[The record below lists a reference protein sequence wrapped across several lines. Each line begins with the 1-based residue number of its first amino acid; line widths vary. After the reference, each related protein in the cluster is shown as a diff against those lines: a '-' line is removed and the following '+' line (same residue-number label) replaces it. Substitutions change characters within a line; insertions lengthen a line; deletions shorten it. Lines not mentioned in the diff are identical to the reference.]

1 MDRRLGVMT
10 YDSATWGAFAC
21 TLSILAGLLTWRAY
35 RKHGLGAGVRGAGW
49 TLLPIAAWMTG
60 TLRLLANV
68 LTDVGDWATRLVFS
82 PVVWIGIIVAVV
94 GFVLIG
100 AGGLLGSRGRNG
112 TARKEPKPT
121 RSRSATGA
129 LPHATG
135 GDDDFSE
142 IEEILRRRG
151 IS

>member
-1 MDRRLGVMT
+1 MT

-35 RKHGLGAGVRGAGW
+35 VKRGVAALVRGAGW

-60 TLRLLANV
+60 TLHLLADV
-68 LTDVGDWATRLVFS
+68 LGDVGHWATRLVFS
-82 PVVWIGIIVAVV
+82 PVVWIGIILAAVAVM
-94 GFVLIG
+94 LIG
-100 AGGLLGSRGRNG
+100 VGGLLGSRGVDGAGDGAEKPVR
-112 TARKEPKPT
+112 RKSKN
-121 RSRSATGA
+121 SA
-129 LPHATG
+129 LPGATT
-135 GDDDFSE
+135 DNEFAE

>member
-1 MDRRLGVMT
+1 MT

-21 TLSILAGLLTWRAY
+21 TLSILLGLLGWRSW
-35 RKHGLGAGVRGAGW
+35 RKHGLGAGVRAAGW

-68 LTDVGDWATRLVFS
+68 LDDVGHWAARLVFS
-82 PVVWIGIIVAVV
+82 PVVWIGIVVAVV
-94 GFVLIG
+94 GIVLIG
-100 AGGLLGSRGRNG
+100 AGGLI
-112 TARKEPKPT
+112 A
-121 RSRSATGA
+121 SRSDSTDAPGKKA
-129 LPHATG
+129 GRSSRRAVAGSPGH
-135 GDDDFSE
+135 DDEFGE